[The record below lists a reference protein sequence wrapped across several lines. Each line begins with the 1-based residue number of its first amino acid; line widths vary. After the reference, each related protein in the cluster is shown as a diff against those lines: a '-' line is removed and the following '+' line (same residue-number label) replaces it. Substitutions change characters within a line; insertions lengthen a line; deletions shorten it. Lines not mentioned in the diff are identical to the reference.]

1 MRVTRGI
8 NYRNERDMEVDTP
21 KNAAAFKVVVN
32 HEEQYAIWPDEW
44 PVPEEWQAPGASGAR
59 TSVSNGSAPTG
70 PAGAHCVCAPRC
82 RPDCLRAGARCVTPR
97 ESEGKKAPCLSMIA

>member
-32 HEEQYAIWPDEW
+32 HEEQYAIWPDE
-44 PVPEEWQAPGASGAR
+44 
-59 TSVSNGSAPTG
+59 
-70 PAGAHCVCAPRC
+70 
-82 RPDCLRAGARCVTPR
+82 
-97 ESEGKKAPCLSMIA
+97 